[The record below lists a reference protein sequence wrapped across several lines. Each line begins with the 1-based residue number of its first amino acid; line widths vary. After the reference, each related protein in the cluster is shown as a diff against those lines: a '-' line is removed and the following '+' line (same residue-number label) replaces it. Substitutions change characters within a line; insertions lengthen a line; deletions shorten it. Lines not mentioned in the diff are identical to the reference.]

1 MKFERHATDNAPEA
15 ARPLLEGAQKK
26 LGFVPNLYR
35 VMAGAPPLL
44 EAYNQLGE
52 LWAKTSLSVVE
63 RQLVLLSVSFAN
75 ECEYCMAAH
84 SAIAAMEKMP
94 EDVRSA
100 LRSGHPIDDRK
111 LEALRSY
118 TQKVV
123 EKRGWVDEADVEALF
138 DAGYDHRTVLE
149 VNLGVG
155 YKTLS
160 NYTNHVAN
168 TPVDEAFQPF
178 EWSPPA

>member
-1 MKFERHATDNAPEA
+1 MKFEIHSVENAPES

-35 VMAGAPPLL
+35 VMAAAPPLL

-94 EDVRSA
+94 EDVRTA
-100 LRSGHPIDDRK
+100 LRSGAPLPDAK

-118 TQKVV
+118 TLKVV
-123 EKRGWVDEADVEALF
+123 QKRGWVDEADVKALL
-138 DAGYDHRTVLE
+138 DAGYGQQTVLE

-178 EWSPPA
+178 EWSSPT